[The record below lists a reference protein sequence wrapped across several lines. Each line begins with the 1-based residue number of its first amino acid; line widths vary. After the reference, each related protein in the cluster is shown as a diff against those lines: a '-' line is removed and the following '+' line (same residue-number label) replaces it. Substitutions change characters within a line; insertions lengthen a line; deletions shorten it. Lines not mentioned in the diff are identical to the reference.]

1 MMKLPL
7 GLRLYRIACAFF
19 RPIAPVVMIMRA
31 RGGKEERSRASE
43 RRGGPTRA
51 RPPGHLIWLHGA
63 SVGESISLL
72 PVIYALTERKFSVLV
87 TSGTVTSARVL
98 ERRMPPGALHQYIP
112 IDMPGYVHSFLEHWQ
127 PDLAILAESE
137 IWPNLILETHARKI
151 PIVLVNARMSDKS
164 FKRWSRMKGAARA
177 LLSRIDICLAQ
188 TQADAERLSRLG
200 APSVT
205 VAGNLKFD
213 VEAPPASP
221 IKLSAMKGLIGGR
234 PVWLAASTHPGE
246 DAIILAAHQHLK
258 RRVRGILTIIAP
270 RHPERGRNI
279 AMLAARSGFHA
290 SLRSSGLVPDAATD
304 VYIADTIGEMG
315 LFYRLSPIVF
325 MGGSLVPHGG
335 QNPIEPAKLGAAL
348 IHGPHTENFHDIYS
362 ALDRDGGSITIRDA
376 NTLAECVIG
385 MIAQPSEMRLV
396 ARASSDTVARL
407 GGALERTMS
416 EIAPYLV
423 KMHLGAEN

>member
-1 MMKLPL
+1 MINIPI
-7 GLRLYRIACAFF
+7 GLRLYRIASAMV
-19 RPIAPVVMIMRA
+19 RPFAPLIMILRA
-31 RGGKEERSRASE
+31 RSGKEERSRASE
-43 RRGGPTRA
+43 RRGIPTRA
-51 RPPGHLIWLHGA
+51 RPPGHLVWLHGA

-72 PVIYALTERKFSVLV
+72 PIIYALTERKFSVLV
-87 TSGTVTSARVL
+87 TSGTITSARVL

-112 IDMPGYVHSFLEHWQ
+112 IDLPAYVENFFEHWR

-137 IWPNLILETHARKI
+137 LWPNLVLEAHQRKI
-151 PIVLVNARMSDKS
+151 PLVLANARMSDKS
-164 FKRWSRMKGAARA
+164 FKRWSQMKGAARA
-177 LLSRIDICLAQ
+177 ILSRLDVCLAQ
-188 TQADAERLSRLG
+188 TQLDAERLSKLG

-221 IKLSAMKGLIGGR
+221 IKLSALKGLIGGR

-279 AMLAARSGFHA
+279 ATLATRSGFHSA
-290 SLRSSGLVPDAATD
+290 LRSSGLVPDATTD

-315 LFYRLSPIVF
+315 LLYRLAPIVF

-348 IHGPHTENFHDIYS
+348 IHGPHIENFQDIYT
-362 ALDRDGGSITIRDA
+362 ALDRDGGSITVRDA
-376 NTLAECVIG
+376 NTLAECVLG

-396 ARASSDTVARL
+396 ARASADTVARL
-407 GGALERTMS
+407 GGALDRTMS

-423 KMHLGAEN
+423 KMHLGEDS

>member
-1 MMKLPL
+1 MMNLPL
-7 GLRLYRIACAFF
+7 GLRVYRLACALFWPVA
-19 RPIAPVVMIMRA
+19 PIVMLMRA
-31 RGGKEERSRASE
+31 RRGKEEGGRSSE

-51 RPPGHLIWLHGA
+51 RPPGHLVWLHGA

-72 PVIYALTERKFSVLV
+72 PIIYALTERKFSVLV
-87 TSGTVTSARVL
+87 TSGTVNSARVL
-98 ERRMPPGALHQYIP
+98 ERRMPPGALHQYVP
-112 IDMPGYVHSFLEHWQ
+112 IDLPGYIQKFLGHWQ
-127 PDLAILAESE
+127 PDLAVLAESE
-137 IWPNLILETHARKI
+137 LWPNLILETHARGI
-151 PIVLVNARMSDKS
+151 PIVLVNARMSERS
-164 FKRWSRMKGAARA
+164 FKRWSKMKSAARA

-200 APSVT
+200 ASSVT

-270 RHPERGRNI
+270 RHPERGRSI
-279 AMLAARSGFHA
+279 GVLATRAGFHA
-290 SLRSSGLVPDAATD
+290 SLRSSGLVPDATTD

-315 LFYRLSPIVF
+315 LFYRLAPIVY

-348 IHGPHTENFHDIYS
+348 IHGPHTENFQEIYT
-362 ALDRDGGSITIRDA
+362 ALDRAGGSIIVRDA

-396 ARASSDTVARL
+396 ARASADTVQRL
-407 GGALERTMS
+407 GGALDRTIS

-423 KMHLGAEN
+423 KMHLGAES

>member
-1 MMKLPL
+1 MTRLPVA
-7 GLRLYRIACAFF
+7 LRLYRLTCQVM
-19 RPIAPVVMIMRA
+19 RPFAPIIMMVRA
-31 RGGKEERSRASE
+31 QRGKEERSRASE
-43 RRGGPTRA
+43 RRGIPTRA
-51 RPPGHLIWLHGA
+51 RPPGHLVWLHGA

-72 PVIYALTERKFSVLV
+72 PIVYALTERKFSVLV
-87 TSGTVTSARVL
+87 TSGTVSSARVL

-112 IDMPGYVHSFLEHWQ
+112 VDLPGYVYNFLEHWR

-137 IWPNLILETHARKI
+137 LWPNLILEAHQRNI
-151 PIVLVNARMSDKS
+151 PIVLANARMSEKS

-177 LLSRIDICLAQ
+177 LLSRIDVCLAQ

-213 VEAPPASP
+213 VDAPPASP
-221 IKLSAMKGLIGGR
+221 IKLSAMRGLIGGR

-246 DAIILAAHQHLK
+246 DAIILAAHQQLK
-258 RRVRGILTIIAP
+258 RRVRGILTMIAP

-279 AMLAARSGFHA
+279 SMLATRAGFHS
-290 SLRSSGLVPDAATD
+290 SLRSSGLVPDATTD

-315 LFYRLSPIVF
+315 LFYRLAPIVF
-325 MGGSLVPHGG
+325 MGGSLVAHGG

-362 ALDRDGGSITIRDA
+362 MLDRDGGSITVRDA
-376 NTLAECVIG
+376 TTLAECVTG

-396 ARASSDTVARL
+396 ARAASDTVARL
-407 GGALERTMS
+407 GGALERTMA

-423 KMHLGAEN
+423 KMHLGAEP

>member
-1 MMKLPL
+1 MKSLPF
-7 GLRLYRIACAFF
+7 GLRLYRVACAFF
-19 RPIAPVVMIMRA
+19 RPFAPLFLLLRS
-31 RGGKEERSRASE
+31 RSGKEDGTRTTE

-51 RPPGHLIWLHGA
+51 RPPGHLVWLHGA
-63 SVGESISLL
+63 SVGESVSLI
-72 PVIYALTERKFSVLV
+72 PIVYALTERKFSVLV
-87 TSGTVTSARVL
+87 TSGTINSARVL
-98 ERRMPPGALHQYIP
+98 ERRLPPGALHQYIP
-112 IDMPGYVHSFLEHWQ
+112 LDVPSYVYSFLAHWR
-127 PDLAILAESE
+127 PDLAIFAESE
-137 IWPNLILETHARKI
+137 FWPNLMIEAHERKI
-151 PIVLVNARMSDKS
+151 PIILVNARLSDRS
-164 FKRWSRMKGAARA
+164 FKRWSRMKNVARA
-177 LLSRIDICLAQ
+177 LLSRIDVCLAQ
-188 TQADAERLSRLG
+188 TQSDAERLSRLG

-205 VAGNLKFD
+205 IAGNLKFD

-246 DAIILAAHQHLK
+246 DAIILEAHQQLK

-279 AMLAARSGFHA
+279 AALATRAGFHA
-290 SLRSSGLVPDAATD
+290 SLRSSGFVPDAATD
-304 VYIADTIGEMG
+304 IYIADTIGEMG
-315 LFYRLSPIVF
+315 LFYRLAPIVF

-348 IHGPHTENFHDIYS
+348 IHGPHTENFHDIY
-362 ALDRDGGSITIRDA
+362 AELNRAGGSITVKDA
-376 NTLAECVIG
+376 ESLAECVTG

-396 ARASSDTVARL
+396 ARASADTVERL

-423 KMHLGAEN
+423 KMHLGADS